1 MNKTYHDYSE
11 LLSQT
16 TLQPVYILKSPTH
29 GKINN
34 VKTSRAINMENLR
47 ENELD
52 VRKFNLLTQNII
64 NNLVRNIL
72 LQFARG
78 KTYSSADL

>member
-1 MNKTYHDYSE
+1 MNKPYHDYSE

-52 VRKFNLLTQNII
+52 VCKFNLLTQNII

>member
-1 MNKTYHDYSE
+1 MNKPYHDYSE

-34 VKTSRAINMENLR
+34 MKTSRAISIETLR
-47 ENELD
+47 ENVLD
-52 VRKFNLLTQNII
+52 VRKFNLLTQNIT

-72 LQFARG
+72 LKFARG

>member
-1 MNKTYHDYSE
+1 MNKPYHDYNE